1 LTSSP
6 RPPNSQFEYINE
18 RMCATAKDDPLPT
31 AQLLGVV
38 RDYLDSQDLFAFTI
52 HLDRQLSE
60 MDFEDR
66 QIIDRSIDH
75 DLVARRSSPLLPL
88 KE

>member
-1 LTSSP
+1 
-6 RPPNSQFEYINE
+6 
-18 RMCATAKDDPLPT
+18 
-31 AQLLGVV
+31 V
-38 RDYLDSQDLFAFTI
+38 RDYLDSQDLFALAI

-75 DLVARRSSPLLPL
+75 DLVARRSSPLLPM